1 MFQPEF
7 RKKMATLLDSNE
19 SLHRFVKKHAN
30 GTLPQVTNLTDL
42 LLSLHTK
49 LKPHWDQ
56 RPTTIDDD
64 DDAQE
69 SQATRFVLATSI
81 LLRCYKGEQCPFHTS
96 SAVSDILRSI
106 AASTGFRA
114 ARQHIVALV
123 KLLFNIILTS
133 SPAASWVIQHKG
145 DAILVQLLQ
154 QPMPAEDA
162 RLVCILL
169 ERLIAT
175 VPSFPLH
182 ESLLL
187 PSVLRMLDDVVN
199 GGGRKTTSDVE
210 VKVTKRE
217 KRLSFPHGRGRV
229 SLCVSLWN
237 VVFAVVTVLSKRRG
251 RGVEGGVEGGA
262 GGNGEEDSTGRE
274 EEEESEQHVFGLHV
288 DKGMVLALVSKTLA
302 QRDNLEG
309 TVFRVRCS
317 AINVL
322 LHTRK
327 SLVSMCCSSDVAAAA
342 AGREMFRSV
351 LEACE
356 RWLIMWFVEKRESNN
371 RSEMDATLLPTL
383 LILWKGVEDARHVVA
398 PLVGSRLQEC
408 EYLRVC
414 VQMSMNV
421 FTATSRVSVAM
432 GDLAMSLCCDDVNLL
447 IQYVGTGAAMGVLQR
462 RGLVNTGGTT

>member
-1 MFQPEF
+1 
-7 RKKMATLLDSNE
+7 
-19 SLHRFVKKHAN
+19 
-30 GTLPQVTNLTDL
+30 
-42 LLSLHTK
+42 
-49 LKPHWDQ
+49 
-56 RPTTIDDD
+56 
-64 DDAQE
+64 
-69 SQATRFVLATSI
+69 
-81 LLRCYKGEQCPFHTS
+81 
-96 SAVSDILRSI
+96 
-106 AASTGFRA
+106 
-114 ARQHIVALV
+114 
-123 KLLFNIILTS
+123 
-133 SPAASWVIQHKG
+133 
-145 DAILVQLLQ
+145 
-154 QPMPAEDA
+154 MPAEDA

-187 PSVLRMLDDVVN
+187 PSVLRMLDDVVD
-199 GGGRKTTSDVE
+199 GRGRKTTSDVE

-251 RGVEGGVEGGA
+251 RGVEG
-262 GGNGEEDSTGRE
+262 
-274 EEEESEQHVFGLHV
+274 EQHEVDLHA

-302 QRDNLEG
+302 LRDNLEG

-356 RWLIMWFVEKRESNN
+356 RWLIIWFVEKRESNN

-383 LILWKGVEDARHVVA
+383 LILWQGVEDARHVVA
-398 PLVGSRLQEC
+398 PLVGSRFQEC

-432 GDLAMSLCCDDVNLL
+432 GDLAMSLCCDDVHLL

>member
-1 MFQPEF
+1 
-7 RKKMATLLDSNE
+7 MATLCLDSSE

-42 LLSLHTK
+42 FLSLHTK

-56 RPTTIDDD
+56 RPTTIDDDD

-96 SAVSDILRSI
+96 SAVSGILRSI
-106 AASTGFRA
+106 AASTGSPA

-133 SPAASWVIQHKG
+133 SPAASWVVQHKG

-187 PSVLRMLDDVVN
+187 PSVLRMLDDVVD
-199 GGGRKTTSDVE
+199 GGGRGRKTTSDVE

-251 RGVEGGVEGGA
+251 RGVEG
-262 GGNGEEDSTGRE
+262 
-274 EEEESEQHVFGLHV
+274 EQHEVDLHA

-302 QRDNLEG
+302 LRDNLEG

-383 LILWKGVEDARHVVA
+383 LILWQGVEDARHVVA

-432 GDLAMSLCCDDVNLL
+432 GDLAMSLCCDDVHLL